1 MERNQN
7 EAILTRN
14 QVLVLSFCS
23 FSLPFSKEQRAG
35 KPNSSVEVL
44 VFAIVI
50 ACIKNACE

>member
-23 FSLPFSKEQRAG
+23 STLPFSKEQRAQ
-35 KPNSSVEVL
+35 KPSSSRG
-44 VFAIVI
+44 ACITIVT